1 MSGEAAAGV
10 EAASGPTASD
20 MTSALAL
27 PLNVAIGA
35 PVVASTAA
43 MRVCVLPPTVPNV
56 PPRYTVEPFTAIV

>member
-1 MSGEAAAGV
+1 M
-10 EAASGPTASD
+10 PTASD
-20 MTSALAL
+20 MTSALAF